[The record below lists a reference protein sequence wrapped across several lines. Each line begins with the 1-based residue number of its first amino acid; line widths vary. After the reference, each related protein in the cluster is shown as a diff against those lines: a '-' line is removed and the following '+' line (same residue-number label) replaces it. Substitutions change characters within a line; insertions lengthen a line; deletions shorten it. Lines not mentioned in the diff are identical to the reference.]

1 MNSGGTVIR
10 VLPDRQLPRANRR
23 HIEAVKLLLI
33 VCALSIHL
41 VGGSYGAVPDGPT
54 MKSAIMLQNEL
65 AAQRSK
71 SGGLTRLIWLPDGT
85 RSEQPRQQE
94 FIDALH
100 QDAEVQFVSDL
111 ITQRLAELKLSIHAT
126 LKKLQTPVT
135 PQPEPLTDAADRSQL
150 IYLICT
156 EKDRKDTVPVANI
169 CVREGFD
176 VSIPA
181 FEGDATA
188 IWEAHQQLLAN
199 CDGVILYYGAEEE
212 AWKRTLDNDLKKMPS
227 YRSGRPVRAKYTYLA
242 VPDTTDK
249 QELIDF
255 EEPDLIHG
263 LQEFS
268 EATMT
273 AFVQAMKKE
282 AADEHAGTHR
292 REDESVSRIA
302 TVPRSRGISVLWSG
316 KPGRFDGRQIGGDTL
331 LGRCGNLRQRQKFLG
346 QLRTASGSS
355 RRLDVACGDAMA
367 DGSVR
372 PGSEPIAALARALA
386 ADGVLFRNF
395 KAGGL
400 CWTKSSKRRCE

>member
-1 MNSGGTVIR
+1 MVENKAQIFKVIKSPVKTQDALPDVMKDALGYEFFTYEEGAPLELDPTGDAQDYRRKVNKLAWDITQLLETLGANASERDQGFEQQANRDDKPTIYLAECSYDKNEAKEILEGELRRHGYR
-10 VLPDRQLPRANRR
+10 VLPDRQLPRGEQEY
-23 HIEAVKLLLI
+23 IEAVKLLLDR
-33 VCALSIHL
+33 CALSIHL

-100 QDAEVQFVSDL
+100 QDAEVQFGADL
-111 ITQRLAELKLSIHAT
+111 ITSDLESLKTSIHAT

-156 EKDRKDTVPVANI
+156 EKDRKDTVPVAKYL
-169 CVREGFD
+169 RAQGFD

-188 IWEAHQQLLAN
+188 IREAHQQLLAN
-199 CDGVILYYGAEEE
+199 CDGVILYYGAGEE

-242 VPDTTDK
+242 AP
-249 QELIDF
+249 I
-255 EEPDLIHG
+255 
-263 LQEFS
+263 
-268 EATMT
+268 
-273 AFVQAMKKE
+273 
-282 AADEHAGTHR
+282 R
-292 REDESVSRIA
+292 R
-302 TVPRSRGISVLWSG
+302 T
-316 KPGRFDGRQIGGDTL
+316 
-331 LGRCGNLRQRQKFLG
+331 
-346 QLRTASGSS
+346 
-355 RRLDVACGDAMA
+355 
-367 DGSVR
+367 
-372 PGSEPIAALARALA
+372 
-386 ADGVLFRNF
+386 
-395 KAGGL
+395 
-400 CWTKSSKRRCE
+400 SKN